1 MLVSKDVP
9 LVRQKNVLEWI
20 YDLLLHT
27 ILPGTNPSGQVFAL
41 IDLTPLLYQ
50 LVPLIQVG
58 LPLRA
63 SLIFLRVSAERCLPL
78 FQAGFPKF
86 GLFSPILCNR
96 ICSDFVKNMSSQ
108 AGLL

>member
-1 MLVSKDVP
+1 MKSSRHSQSSLYSNCSDCQRFPDLSRAIEHFVLVLVCKDVP

-50 LVPLIQVG
+50 LVPLC
-58 LPLRA
+58 A
-63 SLIFLRVSAERCLPL
+63 
-78 FQAGFPKF
+78 
-86 GLFSPILCNR
+86 SPIFFLA
-96 ICSDFVKNMSSQ
+96 SVV
-108 AGLL
+108 